1 MGPVGGRARAP
12 NCDRPAGQPKPGA
25 SWDHTS
31 MQRTV
36 HFVYDP
42 SVNQSI
48 SLPSRLRPCHHRASS
63 IVSNAPSKFR
73 GSFVNYSFG
82 GEVPSNNR
90 CSVCNLGYPTEHV
103 GGLALLFKM
112 KYMYVFSR
120 NRQRHLSHSQV
131 RMKAAHTKVSSL
143 KKYMCMLRLLNTH

>member
-1 MGPVGGRARAP
+1 MGPVGGRVRAP

-63 IVSNAPSKFR
+63 IVSNAPAKLR

-82 GEVPSNNR
+82 GEVPTNDR
-90 CSVCNLGYPTEHV
+90 CFVCNLGYPTEHV
-103 GGLALLFKM
+103 GGLALLFKR
-112 KYMYVFSR
+112 KYIRFFTESTASFLSFTGTHESGSR
-120 NRQRHLSHSQV
+120 KS
-131 RMKAAHTKVSSL
+131 
-143 KKYMCMLRLLNTH
+143 